1 MVGGSFIN
9 EGYLHIGC
17 LLTGIH
23 LTGSYQMVNE
33 QLSFY
38 IRCNDAQF
46 IHPGFRNTLHITLIA
61 DPGSTPAGE
70 VNTERK
76 RSALLSVFQEFK
88 LNSSI
93 LGFCVVHP
101 NNESGK
107 VSIFSGRVFLLKL
120 QITLKSQYRARF
132 EGPSQTVCT
141 VFIMSVAD
149 AERGFR
155 CA

>member
-9 EGYLHIGC
+9 EGYLHISC

-23 LTGSYQMVNE
+23 FTGSYQMVDE
-33 QLSFY
+33 QLSFH
-38 IRCNDAQF
+38 IRCNDMQF
-46 IHPGFRNTLHITLIA
+46 IHPEFRSALHITLVA
-61 DPGSTPAGE
+61 DPCSTPAGE

-101 NNESGK
+101 DNESGK
-107 VSIFSGRVFLLKL
+107 VSIFSGRVFLLEL
-120 QITLKSQYRARF
+120 QITLKSQHRAGF
-132 EGPSQTVCT
+132 EGP
-141 VFIMSVAD
+141 A
-149 AERGFR
+149 
-155 CA
+155 